1 MNVFFKDFA
10 GPIATIVAA
19 LAAVIVTVIF
29 GLRQAATADAQKE
42 IALDKLKQDVFER
55 RYKVYATARLLLKE
69 VLHQHDFEKIDHNK
83 ILEFRMVLDEARFFF
98 GPSIRK
104 FLSEMDAAAES
115 LLQALA
121 AKWQNDARQEPAWSQ
136 TMQQLGD
143 ATKKLSAIYTQL
155 PEKFETSL
163 RFDQLAK
170 DQDKRRAPR
179 SRE

>member
-83 ILEFRMVLDEARFFF
+83 ILEFRMVLDEA
-98 GPSIRK
+98 
-104 FLSEMDAAAES
+104 
-115 LLQALA
+115 
-121 AKWQNDARQEPAWSQ
+121 
-136 TMQQLGD
+136 
-143 ATKKLSAIYTQL
+143 
-155 PEKFETSL
+155 
-163 RFDQLAK
+163 
-170 DQDKRRAPR
+170 
-179 SRE
+179 